1 MHARACFPVHVDSEG
16 LPLAQAPISLQAG
29 ATFEDYLAM
38 EPEEDSVRET
48 YIDPMTLRGPAG
60 AHEVC

>member
-1 MHARACFPVHVDSEG
+1 MIILSLKE
-16 LPLAQAPISLQAG
+16 LLLAQAPISLQEG

-60 AHEVC
+60 AHEVCVTQQLM